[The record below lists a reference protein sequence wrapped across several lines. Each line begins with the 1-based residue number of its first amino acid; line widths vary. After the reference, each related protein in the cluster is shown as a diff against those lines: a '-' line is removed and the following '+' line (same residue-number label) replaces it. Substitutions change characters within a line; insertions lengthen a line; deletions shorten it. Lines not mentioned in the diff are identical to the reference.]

1 MYGGLGVG
9 MLLLIHIQYTGYAGW
24 NTVSW
29 LDTDIGMAMENEM
42 VFGFWFRLGSVRFG
56 SVLVSVSETLATQR
70 STFDQPL

>member
-1 MYGGLGVG
+1 MVGDVRGLGVG

-42 VFGFWFRLGSVRFG
+42 VFGFWFRLGSVRF
-56 SVLVSVSETLATQR
+56 SFSFSFRDSSNSALHI
-70 STFDQPL
+70 